1 MSSACL
7 RLAFTAK
14 TYVSPVRPL
23 LQDVGNLCFFA
34 EVAAFAAYAGRSAG
48 GAPLAGRA
56 DGLVRAQRACHA
68 REPGSDSDHR
78 RCRGGGLGRDL
89 LVFPARA
96 RLTFEDAFV
105 RVLGLNTLVY
115 FVFGVGAW
123 AAALFATLGVLGHA
137 PLALTV
143 PWLVV
148 VPFCLLAA
156 RFVTAPSRVAH
167 LTRSTGSL
175 LRRGLAY
182 AIAGTAWVREVRSA
196 EGGRRALGAS
206 GRRSLPSRRSSC
218 SPRRAR
224 ARAGCRRVTSGAC
237 GVSSSCSPS

>member
-1 MSSACL
+1 TWGTFASSPRSPHSRRTRVVVREAL
-7 RLAFTAK
+7 RWRDGPTASFGLSVHVTLASLGAT
-14 TYVSPVRPL
+14 RII
-23 LQDVGNLCFFA
+23 
-34 EVAAFAAYAGRSAG
+34 AAAGAG
-48 GAPLAGRA
+48 GLA
-56 DGLVRAQRACHA
+56 VTYSC
-68 REPGSDSDHR
+68 
-78 RCRGGGLGRDL
+78 
-89 LVFPARA
+89 FPRA

-115 FVFGVGAW
+115 FVFGVGAR

-167 LTRSTGSL
+167 LIRSTGSL

-182 AIAGTAWVREVRSA
+182 AIAGTAW
-196 EGGRRALGAS
+196 
-206 GRRSLPSRRSSC
+206 
-218 SPRRAR
+218 
-224 ARAGCRRVTSGAC
+224 
-237 GVSSSCSPS
+237 

>member
-1 MSSACL
+1 M
-7 RLAFTAK
+7 
-14 TYVSPVRPL
+14 
-23 LQDVGNLCFFA
+23 
-34 EVAAFAAYAGRSAG
+34 
-48 GAPLAGRA
+48 
-56 DGLVRAQRACHA
+56 
-68 REPGSDSDHR
+68 
-78 RCRGGGLGRDL
+78 
-89 LVFPARA
+89 
-96 RLTFEDAFV
+96 

-115 FVFGVGAW
+115 FVFGVGAR

-182 AIAGTAWVREVRSA
+182 RSR
-196 EGGRRALGAS
+196 GRLGCAK
-206 GRRSLPSRRSSC
+206 
-218 SPRRAR
+218 
-224 ARAGCRRVTSGAC
+224 C
-237 GVSSSCSPS
+237 GVRKAGDGRSEPRADDLCPRGARPAPPAERGLEQAAAA